1 MPGDF
6 SARMCRG
13 KMTGRRAFLKAAV
26 ATGAAAVLAL
36 NVPLAANAERKM
48 LMKKLN
54 NGMTLPMVG
63 LGTYSLKGETCVRA
77 VYEAIR
83 LGYRLVD
90 TAHMYGNEKEV
101 GIAVR
106 KAIADGLVAREDVF
120 VITKLYPNQF
130 SQARS
135 ATDEALGKLDLGY
148 LDMMLLHHPGA
159 GDVAAYTILEEYVAR
174 GQIRSLGLSNYYI
187 RELDDFVGKVQLPPA
202 LVQNEIHPYYQDSAV
217 TKYILSKGIAVQAW
231 YPLGGRGHQKELLSD
246 PVLLRIARAH
256 GKSVAQIMLRWNVQ
270 NGVIVI
276 PGSSNPAHIEEN
288 IAIFDFE
295 LSGED
300 MRAIAALN
308 RNEKHDWY

>member
-1 MPGDF
+1 M
-6 SARMCRG
+6 RG
-13 KMTGRRAFLKAAV
+13 MSTSSSPAGRRAFLKAAV
-26 ATGAAAVLAL
+26 ATGAAAFLSL
-36 NVPLAANAERKM
+36 NVPAVPSAGGKM

-54 NGMTLPMVG
+54 NGMSLPMVG
-63 LGTYSLKGETCVRA
+63 LGTYSLKGETCVRS

-83 LGYRLVD
+83 QGYRLID

-106 KAIADGLVAREDVF
+106 RAVSDGLVAREDVF

-135 ATDEALGKLDLGY
+135 ATDEALGKLDLGF
-148 LDMMLLHHPGA
+148 LDMMLLHHPGPKDA
-159 GDVAAYTILEEYVAR
+159 EAYGILEGYVTAGRIRAR
-174 GQIRSLGLSNYYI
+174 GLSNYYI
-187 RELDDFVGKVQLPPA
+187 RELDDFVGKVHLPPA
-202 LVQNEIHPYYQDSAV
+202 LVQNEIHPYYQDSEV
-217 TKYILSKGIAVQAW
+217 TKHILSKGIAVQAW
-231 YPLGGRGHQKELLSD
+231 YPLGGRGHQKELLND
-246 PVLLRIARAH
+246 PVLLRFARAH

-288 IAIFDFE
+288 ISIFDFE